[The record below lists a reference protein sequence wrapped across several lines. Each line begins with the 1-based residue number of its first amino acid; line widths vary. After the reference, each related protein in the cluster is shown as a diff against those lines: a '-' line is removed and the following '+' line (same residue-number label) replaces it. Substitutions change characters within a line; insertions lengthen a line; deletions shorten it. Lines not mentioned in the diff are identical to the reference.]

1 MTDLFNGSV
10 AHSHPHLITGFVI
23 LVLGILFL
31 DLFVLRK
38 KDEAPTLKQA
48 FLWSGFY
55 VLIAL
60 AFCGWMWSKLGA
72 DSAMT
77 FLTGYV
83 VEMSLSVDNLF
94 VFILIFSSFKIQ
106 PKYQHRVLFWGII
119 GALIMRGICIG
130 VGVAALERFSWLT
143 YIFAI
148 ILIWAGIKT
157 LTASD
162 DEDSDPANGRVAA
175 MVRRVMPIKD
185 DYVGDRFVIVEGQRL
200 MATPLLLALIL
211 VEISDVIFAVDSI
224 PAVLAVSKDTFI
236 VYSSNI
242 FAILGLRS
250 LYFVLAGMVNLFK
263 HLDKAISFIL
273 VFIGIKIGTEH
284 WFHVPVGL
292 ALRIILGAL
301 ALGIGASLVSKADES

>member
-1 MTDLFNGSV
+1 LTDLFNGSV